1 MRLRRLRSRVEDD
14 AQRELAAPAL
24 TPLVDMMTLV
34 LLFLLRAWSADPPLG
49 LVEEGFDLP
58 VSGVEATVEPRLSV
72 DVGSSGIHVDGR
84 RVVGTRF
91 YEVSEEVLVREVYDV
106 VLRRSGEPVAL
117 RVDADVPWI
126 VVRKVLF
133 TLHEGGVEDVSLVA
147 ASRAGL

>member
-1 MRLRRLRSRVEDD
+1 MRLRRLRSRREDP
-14 AQRELAAPAL
+14 ASRELAAPAL

-34 LLFLLRAWSADPPLG
+34 LLFLLRAWSADPPVG
-49 LVEEGFDLP
+49 LVESGFDLP
-58 VSGVEATVEPRLSV
+58 ISAVESPVDRRLTV

-91 YEVSEEVLVREVYDV
+91 YEVSEETLVREVYDV
-106 VLRRSGEPVAL
+106 MLRRSGEPVAL

-133 TLHEGGVEDVSLVA
+133 TLHEAGVSDVSLVA